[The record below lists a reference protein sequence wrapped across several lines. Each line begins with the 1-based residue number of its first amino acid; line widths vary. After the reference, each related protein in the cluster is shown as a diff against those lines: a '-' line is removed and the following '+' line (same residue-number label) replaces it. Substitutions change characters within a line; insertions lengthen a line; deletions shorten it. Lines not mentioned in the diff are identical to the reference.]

1 MYTECPKCGAKLPDP
16 GRDFKC
22 GKCGTI
28 VKTLG
33 ATFVDDDEGMGPIA
47 AIQLSDEPRWKAI
60 LLALQSM
67 ARLVAMVLLLVV
79 LFLCIGA
86 LVFGIP
92 VFYQGAPGSE
102 LGAPIY
108 LLAPAPVVFLI
119 LSGPAFLAYY
129 GFLVVAIL
137 ASFGYM
143 VWSERK
149 PLVRQVVNSIKEFM
163 APPRKEGHG
172 FIQVPQLF
180 LAVLFFDLIYAWT
193 LVGSGTPTSSP
204 DFGSMPQWYLLYT
217 FANASVYEEFAAR
230 TLLLGLPLLLAYMF
244 AYIAGDG
251 TSNFKDYIKSK
262 CSRGLAGFLVGGGF
276 RIGVLEAF
284 FISGSAVMFGLAHLP
299 GWDMWKIIPT
309 LIAGLAFGYLFLKVG
324 IHAAIILHFSF
335 DYLSMAYS
343 LVPGFYELEI
353 LLVLVWFIVGAF
365 YFVHYA
371 WQIGVWFRDR
381 IRRVTVPG
389 PLPAPLPRKPAPS
402 AAAAAAQ
409 SPYPAEIGNVKRD
422 DLVDIEG
429 RMLLKTPEGPR
440 PTPKPSPEP
449 VKTAPPRPSE
459 VPRVESKPEQKK

>member
-1 MYTECPKCGAKLPDP
+1 VYTECPKCGAKLPDP

-22 GKCGTI
+22 GKCGSI

-33 ATFVDDDEGMGPIA
+33 ATFVDDDEGLGPIA

-60 LLALQSM
+60 LRALQSM

-108 LLAPAPVVFLI
+108 LLAPAPVVFLV
-119 LSGPAFLAYY
+119 LTGPAFLAYY

-137 ASFGYM
+137 ASFGYL
-143 VWSERK
+143 VWSERR

-180 LAVLFFDLIYAWT
+180 LAVLFFDLMYAWG
-193 LVGSGTPTSSP
+193 LAGSGTQTSSP
-204 DFGSMPQWYLLYT
+204 DFGAMPQWYLLYT
-217 FANASVYEEFAAR
+217 FANASVYEELAAR

-251 TSNFKDYIKSK
+251 TSDFKEYIKSK
-262 CSRGLAGFLVGGGF
+262 CSRGLKGFVLGGGF
-276 RIGVLEAF
+276 KMGVLEAF
-284 FISGSAVMFGLAHLP
+284 FIAGSAAMFGLAHVS

-309 LIAGLAFGYLFLKVG
+309 FVAGLAFGYLFLKVG

-343 LVPGFYELEI
+343 LVPGFYDFEI
-353 LLVLVWFIVGAF
+353 LLIFVWFIVGAF
-365 YFVHYA
+365 YFVHYI
-371 WQIGVWFRDR
+371 WQIGRWLGQR
-381 IRRVTVPG
+381 IADARAPATA
-389 PLPAPLPRKPAPS
+389 LPPSKRGIAPS
-402 AAAAAAQ
+402 AVAAAAE
-409 SPYPAEIGNVKRD
+409 SPYPAEIGNIKRD

-429 RMLLKTPEGPR
+429 RMNLQTPDGPR
-440 PTPKPSPEP
+440 AAPK
-449 VKTAPPRPSE
+449 PSE
-459 VPRVESKPEQKK
+459 VPRFESKPEQKK